1 MKKINAASI
10 RARLKN
16 HADNSKQDFNL
27 TLNYYGLER
36 LLYRLSISDHQQNF
50 LLKGALLFVLWYDQP
65 HRPTRDADL
74 LAFGSDDVISVEAI
88 FKSICQ
94 IEVDDGIQFDVQSVK
109 GSTIRKEASYGG
121 VRIDIRAKL
130 DGANIRLQID
140 IGYGDVV
147 TPEPE
152 TINYPVLL
160 AELAVPSLRVYPKYT
175 VVAEKFQAICILG
188 MTNSRMK
195 DYFDLWILLRDT
207 SLDPQLLHQA
217 ILATLARRQTPAI
230 NGMPTGLSEQ
240 FALDAGKQIQW
251 NAFLRKNKL
260 DPIFFTDVVSELR
273 SAFQRLGVIG

>member
-1 MKKINAASI
+1 MKKNNAASI

-16 HADNSKQDFNL
+16 HADTNKQDFNL

-36 LLYRLSISDHQQNF
+36 MLYRLSISDHQQNF

-74 LAFGSDDVISVEAI
+74 LAFGSDDVDAVVAI
-88 FKSICQ
+88 FKKICQ
-94 IEVDDGIQFDVQSVK
+94 IDVEDGIQFDVQSVK

-121 VRIDIRAKL
+121 VRIDLKAKL

-160 AELAVPSLRVYPKYT
+160 AELAAPSLRVYPKYT
-175 VVAEKFQAICILG
+175 VVAEKFQAICVLG
-188 MTNSRMK
+188 IANSRMK

-207 SLDPQLLHQA
+207 SLDQQLLRQA
-217 ILATLARRQTPAI
+217 ILATLACRQTPAI
-230 NGMPTGLSEQ
+230 NGIPTGLSDQ
-240 FALDAGKQIQW
+240 FAIDAGKRIQW

-260 DPIFFTDVVSELR
+260 DAFSFIEVVTELR

>member
-1 MKKINAASI
+1 MKKTNAASI

-16 HADNSKQDFNL
+16 HADSRKQDFNL

-36 LLYRLSISDHQQNF
+36 LLYRLSISDHRQDF

-74 LAFGSDDVISVEAI
+74 LAYGSDDVIAVEAI

-94 IEVDDGIQFDVQSVK
+94 IDVDDGIQFDVQSVK

-121 VRIDIRAKL
+121 VRIDIKANL

-175 VVAEKFQAICILG
+175 VVAEKFQAICVLG
-188 MTNSRMK
+188 MANSRMK

-207 SLDPQLLHQA
+207 SLDPQLLRQA
-217 ILATLARRQTPAI
+217 ILATLARRQTSTIVGIPS
-230 NGMPTGLSEQ
+230 GLSEQ

-251 NAFLRKNKL
+251 SAFLRKNKL
-260 DPIFFTDVVSELR
+260 VPISFPDVVSELR
-273 SAFQRLGVIG
+273 TAFQGLGVIG

>member
-1 MKKINAASI
+1 MKKTNAASI

-16 HADNSKQDFNL
+16 HADSRKQDFNL

-36 LLYRLSISDHQQNF
+36 LLYRLSISDHRQDF

-74 LAFGSDDVISVEAI
+74 LAYGSDDVIAVEAI

-94 IEVDDGIQFDVQSVK
+94 IDVDDGIQFDAQSVK

-121 VRIDIRAKL
+121 VRIDIKANL

-160 AELAVPSLRVYPKYT
+160 AELAVPSLRVYSKYT
-175 VVAEKFQAICILG
+175 VVAEKFQAICVLG
-188 MTNSRMK
+188 MANSRMK

-207 SLDPQLLHQA
+207 SLDPQLLRQA
-217 ILATLARRQTPAI
+217 ILATLARRQTPPI
-230 NGMPTGLSEQ
+230 NGSPTGLSEQ

-251 NAFLRKNKL
+251 SAFLRKNKL
-260 DPIFFTDVVSELR
+260 VPISFPDVVSELR
-273 SAFQRLGVIG
+273 TAFQRLGVIG

>member
-1 MKKINAASI
+1 
-10 RARLKN
+10 LC
-16 HADNSKQDFNL
+16 FG
-27 TLNYYGLER
+27 T
-36 LLYRLSISDHQQNF
+36 ISRI
-50 LLKGALLFVLWYDQP
+50 VT
-65 HRPTRDADL
+65 TRDADL
-74 LAFGSDDVISVEAI
+74 LAFGSDDVIAVEAI

-121 VRIDIRAKL
+121 VRIDIKAKL

-160 AELAVPSLRVYPKYT
+160 ADLAVPSIRVYPKYT
-175 VVAEKFQAICILG
+175 VVAEKFQAICVLG
-188 MTNSRMK
+188 MINSRMK

-207 SLDPQLLHQA
+207 SLDPQLLRQA

-230 NGMPTGLSEQ
+230 NGKPTGLSEQ

-260 DPIFFTDVVSELR
+260 EALSFTDVVSELR

>member
-1 MKKINAASI
+1 M
-10 RARLKN
+10 
-16 HADNSKQDFNL
+16 
-27 TLNYYGLER
+27 
-36 LLYRLSISDHQQNF
+36 
-50 LLKGALLFVLWYDQP
+50 
-65 HRPTRDADL
+65 
-74 LAFGSDDVISVEAI
+74 
-88 FKSICQ
+88 
-94 IEVDDGIQFDVQSVK
+94 QSVK

-121 VRIDIRAKL
+121 VRIDIKAKL

-160 AELAVPSLRVYPKYT
+160 AELAAPTLRVYPKYT
-175 VVAEKFQAICILG
+175 VVAEKFQAICVLG

-195 DYFDLWILLRDT
+195 DYFDLWILMRDT
-207 SLDPQLLHQA
+207 SLDQQLLRQA

-230 NGMPTGLSEQ
+230 NGMPTGLGEQ

-260 DPIFFTDVVSELR
+260 EAISFIGVVIELR
-273 SAFQRLGVIG
+273 LAFHRLGVIG

>member
-1 MKKINAASI
+1 MKKTNAASI

-16 HADNSKQDFNL
+16 HADSSKQDFNL

-36 LLYRLSISDHQQNF
+36 LLYRLSISDHRQNF

-74 LAFGSDDVISVEAI
+74 LAFGSDDVIAVVAI

-121 VRIDIRAKL
+121 VRIDIKAKL

-160 AELAVPSLRVYPKYT
+160 AELAAPNIRVYPKYT
-175 VVAEKFQAICILG
+175 VVAEKFQAICVLG
-188 MTNSRMK
+188 MINSRMK

-207 SLDPQLLHQA
+207 SLDPQLLRQA

-230 NGMPTGLSEQ
+230 NGKPTGLSEQ

-260 DPIFFTDVVSELR
+260 EALSFTDVVSELR